1 MERRNVINLSEY
13 YQHNGRMM
21 KVTDIDGILWTDFG
35 TIGTDY
41 ETDKN
46 FVDIKDPGKNYIT
59 EIFED
64 EIKSIEV
71 LE

>member
-1 MERRNVINLSEY
+1 
-13 YQHNGRMM
+13 MM
-21 KVTDIDGILWTDFG
+21 KVTDIDGILWIGFG
-35 TIGTDY
+35 TIDTDY
-41 ETDKN
+41 ETNKN
-46 FVDIKDPGKNYIT
+46 FVDIKAPGKNYIT